1 MQIENN
7 YINMNNEKILDEIK
21 ESTSSIMHLLIEK
34 TNVEENEIGYNR
46 IKKIDVNSDKIVE
59 ILFFIKKSIIVLICV
74 SFGILVALIF

>member
-1 MQIENN
+1 
-7 YINMNNEKILDEIK
+7 MNNEKILDEIK